1 MLIYLLF
8 LNCEKRKMTFKP
20 PNAARRLHAIGP
32 VEELSETLRLAFDP
46 STDFEPIP
54 IPNPNDWL
62 AMHLEPGQTFNDFFK
77 LKPKRPNSF
86 KCRIYLQPFGD
97 FSKGRSPSIERL
109 WAYAAA
115 YFKMDVEVLS
125 PLTLSDY
132 QVTTRINPFTRK
144 RQILTK
150 DVLDLLR
157 KRLPEDGFCI
167 LALTMEDLY
176 PQPSWNFCFGQA
188 SLVHRVGVF
197 SFARYDPAFF
207 GGERELNYQKILL
220 WRSCKVLTHEAAH
233 MFGLSHCIFFK
244 CVINGSNHLEESDA
258 RPMHLCPVCLRKLHF
273 SIQFD
278 VLDRYRQLL
287 LFYKTVRFEKEAQ
300 WVSNRLK
307 NISHDLNPSF

>member
-1 MLIYLLF
+1 MA
-8 LNCEKRKMTFKP
+8 FKP
-20 PNAARRLHAIGP
+20 PNSTRRLQAIGS

-46 STDFEPIP
+46 STNFDPIP
-54 IPNPNDWL
+54 TPNSNDWL
-62 AMHLEPGQTFNDFFK
+62 AIHLETGQTFNDFIK
-77 LKPKRPNSF
+77 LKPKQPNTRQF
-86 KCRIYLQPFGD
+86 RIYLQPFGD
-97 FSKGRSPSIERL
+97 FPKGRSPSVERL
-109 WAYAAA
+109 RTYTAA
-115 YFKMDVEVLS
+115 FFQMDVEVLS

-132 QVTTRINPFTRK
+132 NVTTRINPFTRK

-157 KRLPEDGFCI
+157 KRLSDDEFCI

-176 PQPSWNFCFGQA
+176 PQSSWNFCFGHV
-188 SLVHRVGVF
+188 SLVHCVGIF

-207 GGERELNYQKILL
+207 GGERELNYQRILF
-220 WRSCKVLTHEAAH
+220 WRSCKVLTHEIAH

-244 CVINGSNHLEESDA
+244 CVLNGSNHLEESDA

-287 LFYKTVRFEKEAQ
+287 RFYQTEGFEKEAQ
-300 WVSNRLK
+300 WVSNRLR
-307 NISHDLNPSF
+307 NIP

>member
-1 MLIYLLF
+1 MA
-8 LNCEKRKMTFKP
+8 FKP
-20 PNAARRLHAIGP
+20 PNSARRLHAIGS

-46 STDFEPIP
+46 STNFEPIP

-62 AMHLEPGQTFNDFFK
+62 AIHLETGQTFNDFIK
-77 LKPKRPNSF
+77 LKSKQPNSRQF
-86 KCRIYLQPFGD
+86 RIYLQPFGD
-97 FSKGRSPSIERL
+97 FPKGRSPSVERL
-109 WAYAAA
+109 RAYTAA
-115 YFKMDVEVLS
+115 FFQMDVEVLS

-132 QVTTRINPFTRK
+132 NVTTRINLFTRK

-150 DVLDLLR
+150 DVLNLLR
-157 KRLPEDGFCI
+157 KRLPDDEFCI

-207 GGERELNYQKILL
+207 GGERELTYQKTLL
-220 WRSCKVLTHEAAH
+220 WRSCKVLVHEIAH
-233 MFGLSHCIFFK
+233 MFGISHCIFFK
-244 CVINGSNHLEESDA
+244 CVLNGSNHLEESDA

-273 SIQFD
+273 NIQFD

-287 LFYKTVRFEKEAQ
+287 RFYQTVDFEKEAQ
-300 WVSNRLK
+300 WVNNRLR
-307 NISHDLNPSF
+307 NIVYQLNSLNF

>member
-1 MLIYLLF
+1 MG
-8 LNCEKRKMTFKP
+8 FKP
-20 PNAARRLHAIGP
+20 PNAARRRHAIGS
-32 VEELSETLRLAFDP
+32 VEGLSETLRLAFDP
-46 STDFEPIP
+46 SSDFEPIP

-62 AMHLEPGQTFNDFFK
+62 AMHLEPGQTFNDFIK
-77 LKPKRPNSF
+77 LKPKQPNALQC
-86 KCRIYLQPFGD
+86 KIYLQPFGD
-97 FSKGRSPSIERL
+97 FPKGRSPSIERL

-115 YFKMDVEVLS
+115 YFKMDVKVLS
-125 PLTLSDY
+125 PLTLSDF

-157 KRLPEDGFCI
+157 KRLPDDGFCI

-197 SFARYDPAFF
+197 SFARYDPAFL
-207 GGERELNYQKILL
+207 GGERELNYQRILF
-220 WRSCKVLTHEAAH
+220 WRSCKVMTHETAH

-244 CVINGSNHLEESDA
+244 CVLNGSNHLEESDA
-258 RPMHLCPVCLRKLHF
+258 RPMHLCPVCLRKLHS

-278 VLDRYRQLL
+278 VLDRYHQLL
-287 LFYKTVRFEKEAQ
+287 RFYQALDFDKEAQ

-307 NISHDLNPSF
+307 KISQNSNSIEL